1 MNILPIVELQ
11 KEKKHGLLIN
21 KDLSQY
27 KLWARKHLELQ
38 VKLSSLAEE
47 TKCYKYWID
56 DGLNLNKETVFIK
69 YADFLTHVIN
79 LGIDKHYIENYEV
92 LLIPNDYCLSDQF
105 LNLYID
111 INDLIISPSTDH
123 FFTLL
128 EDSLSLGVTLG
139 YSEEEI
145 FNSFIY

>member
-1 MNILPIVELQ
+1 MELQ
-11 KEKKHGLLIN
+11 KKHGLLIN

-92 LLIPNDYCLSDQF
+92 YFSDTGIFVVYAESQLASGGISVCVIERYGQYSAYF
-105 LNLYID
+105 PIAD
-111 INDLIISPSTDH
+111 IGACN
-123 FFTLL
+123 
-128 EDSLSLGVTLG
+128 
-139 YSEEEI
+139 
-145 FNSFIY
+145 

>member
-56 DGLNLNKETVFIK
+56 EIK
-69 YADFLTHVIN
+69 KLYLSNMLIFLHM
-79 LGIDKHYIENYEV
+79 
-92 LLIPNDYCLSDQF
+92 
-105 LNLYID
+105 
-111 INDLIISPSTDH
+111 
-123 FFTLL
+123 
-128 EDSLSLGVTLG
+128 
-139 YSEEEI
+139 
-145 FNSFIY
+145 